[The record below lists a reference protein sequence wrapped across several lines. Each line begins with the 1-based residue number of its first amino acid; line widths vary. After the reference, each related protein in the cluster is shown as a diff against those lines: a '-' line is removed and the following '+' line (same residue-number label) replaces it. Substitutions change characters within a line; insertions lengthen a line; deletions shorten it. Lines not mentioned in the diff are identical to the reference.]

1 MSVCDS
7 TCRPCIYHATVTGG
21 MIVCDYLL
29 VMGRRRGCEAGKNC
43 RQRIN
48 GKKAPSLDS
57 RLYRLPPNP
66 ERETG
71 VPAAA
76 LRAPLRGTF
85 PQGKARQWNPLLQG
99 RLRRSPSGSG
109 GRRSTRSAGR
119 RKTGS
124 GCRNISGSTGPG
136 RRRRWRHEMLGL
148 RHEDGM
154 RGLQIHHRR
163 ESAPAEIRLSEVRGA
178 YLHHREDRAL

>member
-1 MSVCDS
+1 MSGYQVLDKSGKVIYSSGRGSVCDES
-7 TCRPCIYHATVTGG
+7 CRNCIFHATVTGG

-29 VMGRRRGCEAGKNC
+29 VMGHRRGCEAGKNC

-76 LRAPLRGTF
+76 LRAIASGDGMAAAAGDPSSAPSGHL
-85 PQGKARQWNPLLQG
+85 PQGEGKTMEP
-99 RLRRSPSGSG
+99 SPSGKEEKAAE
-109 GRRSTRSAGR
+109 RKR
-119 RKTGS
+119 RKAEYQK
-124 GCRNISGSTGPG
+124 
-136 RRRRWRHEMLGL
+136 RWAAKNRERLL
-148 RHEDGM
+148 EYQRQYRARK
-154 RGLQIHHRR
+154 RGEQ
-163 ESAPAEIRLSEVRGA
+163 S
-178 YLHHREDRAL
+178 

>member
-1 MSVCDS
+1 MSGYQVLDKSGKVIYSSGRGSVCDES
-7 TCRPCIYHATVTGG
+7 CRHCIFHATVTGG

-43 RQRIN
+43 TQRIN

-76 LRAPLRGTF
+76 LRAPSSGE
-85 PQGKARQWNPLLQG
+85 GMAAAARTG
-99 RLRRSPSGSG
+99 DAGSPSRCATAPS
-109 GRRSTRSAGR
+109 RRGPEDGENPEEKIAERKR
-119 RKTGS
+119 RKAEY
-124 GCRNISGSTGPG
+124 NK
-136 RRRRWRHEMLGL
+136 RWAAKN
-148 RHEDGM
+148 
-154 RGLQIHHRR
+154 R
-163 ESAPAEIRLSEVRGA
+163 ERLLEYQRQ
-178 YLHHREDRAL
+178 YRARKKEAAS